1 MTYRVSPEV
10 AQLIE
15 SKMASGNYT
24 STDELLLDALQNLD
38 ASDDDEKAIREGL
51 EALDRGEPGV
61 SLDEAFA
68 ALRKR
73 HNLQT

>member
-10 AQLIE
+10 ARLIE

>member
-10 AQLIE
+10 ARLIE

-24 STDELLLDALQNLD
+24 TTDDLFLDALQSLD
-38 ASDDDEKAIREGL
+38 TSADDLQAIREGL
-51 EALDRGEPGV
+51 EALDRGEPGIP
-61 SLDEAFA
+61 LDEAFA

-73 HNLQT
+73 HNISP